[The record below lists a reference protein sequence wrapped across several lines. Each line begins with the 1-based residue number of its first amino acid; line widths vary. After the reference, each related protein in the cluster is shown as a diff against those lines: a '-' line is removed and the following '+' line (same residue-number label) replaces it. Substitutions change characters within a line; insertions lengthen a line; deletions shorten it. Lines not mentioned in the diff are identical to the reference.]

1 MARDA
6 SLVPRLFTG
15 ATDRTQIAYSEIPD
29 ETPSGATLR
38 VAARRPQRL
47 QILPKAPDEADVGE
61 AERAMR
67 GCALFVVGL
76 GIRRELGAP
85 DRTRPPLRGGEEL
98 SANAAVPRFGD
109 DEPALEETD
118 TIGIAALG
126 VRSDGEL
133 GKAQQA
139 GSIFRDE
146 ERGRLSAREEPFD
159 LASMLRLRAVRPERV
174 PKPRQRSGIGKSA
187 VPHLYGLDCSAFFP
201 DPLLIV

>member
-1 MARDA
+1 
-6 SLVPRLFTG
+6 
-15 ATDRTQIAYSEIPD
+15 
-29 ETPSGATLR
+29 
-38 VAARRPQRL
+38 
-47 QILPKAPDEADVGE
+47 
-61 AERAMR
+61 MR

-118 TIGIAALG
+118 TVGLAALG

-139 GSIFRDE
+139 GPIFRDE
-146 ERGRLSAREEPFD
+146 ER
-159 LASMLRLRAVRPERV
+159 AV
-174 PKPRQRSGIGKSA
+174 
-187 VPHLYGLDCSAFFP
+187 
-201 DPLLIV
+201 

>member
-1 MARDA
+1 MKRIKRPSGELRGSLRGGCVTGQMTVLRLRTSAVLIRASRQDPVSPPQSPAGASPGASMARDA

-118 TIGIAALG
+118 TVGLAALG
-126 VRSDGEL
+126 
-133 GKAQQA
+133 
-139 GSIFRDE
+139 
-146 ERGRLSAREEPFD
+146 
-159 LASMLRLRAVRPERV
+159 
-174 PKPRQRSGIGKSA
+174 
-187 VPHLYGLDCSAFFP
+187 
-201 DPLLIV
+201 